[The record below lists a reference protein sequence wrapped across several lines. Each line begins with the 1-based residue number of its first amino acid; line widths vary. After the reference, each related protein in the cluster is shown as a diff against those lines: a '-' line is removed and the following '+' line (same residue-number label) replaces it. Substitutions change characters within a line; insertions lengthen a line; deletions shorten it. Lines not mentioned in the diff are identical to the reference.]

1 MTPNGVLLLQNSRI
15 RMSQNGDLSHKMNV
29 VIEYRIGT
37 PISLTMYDMELDG
50 KTTF

>member
-1 MTPNGVLLLQNSRI
+1 MVLLLRNSI
-15 RMSQNGDLSHKMNV
+15 TKMGQNGDLSHKMNV